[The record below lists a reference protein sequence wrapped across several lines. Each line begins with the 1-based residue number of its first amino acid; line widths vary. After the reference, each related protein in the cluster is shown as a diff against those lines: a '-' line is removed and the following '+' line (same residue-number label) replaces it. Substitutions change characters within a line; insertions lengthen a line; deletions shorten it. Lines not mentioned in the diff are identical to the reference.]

1 MATLLTDRD
10 PAPFGE
16 RNPDGTSRLLFI
28 SDHHRNAVPASLDR
42 LGLPDDELGRHIGY
56 DIGIEWAGNY
66 LSDRF
71 DAPMVHSCFS
81 RLVIDCNRVPGG
93 PGSMPEVADGTEV
106 PGNWALTD
114 AQREARRLEIF
125 EPYHDAIRRRIHA
138 MEADGRMPVVIG
150 LHSFTP
156 QLRDGG
162 TWRPWEIGILW
173 NEDERLARPLIEA
186 LREDLALSIGDNEP
200 YSGRDSGVGFSLYAH
215 PEARGLPHVAVEF
228 RQDLIG
234 DKAGA
239 RKWAEIFGNAL
250 EIALA
255 SITL

>member
-1 MATLLTDRD
+1 MTSILTERD

-16 RNPDGTSRLLFI
+16 RNPEGRSRLLFI
-28 SDHHRNAVPASLDR
+28 SDHHLNRVPESLDK
-42 LGLPDDELGRHIGY
+42 LGLPDEELGRHIGY
-56 DIGIEWAGNY
+56 DIGIAWAGEY

-71 DAPMVHSCFS
+71 DAPMVHSTYS
-81 RLVIDCNRVPGG
+81 RLVIDCNRVPGA

-125 EPYHDAIRRRIHA
+125 EPYHATVRHRIEA
-138 MEADGRMPVVIG
+138 MEADGRLPIVVA

-173 NEDERLARPLIEA
+173 NQDERLARPLIDT
-186 LREDLALSIGDNEP
+186 LRDDLSLSIGDNEP
-200 YSGRDSGVGFSLYAH
+200 YSGRGVGGFSLNAH
-215 PEARGLPHVAVEF
+215 PEAKGLPHVAVEF
-228 RQDLIG
+228 RQDLVG
-234 DKAGA
+234 DEAGA

-250 EIALA
+250 EIAIS

>member
-1 MATLLTDRD
+1 MTHLLTDRD
-10 PAPFGE
+10 PVPFGE
-16 RNPDGTSRLLFI
+16 RNPEGASRLLFI
-28 SDHHRNAVPASLDR
+28 SDHHRNTVPESLDR
-42 LGLPDDELGRHIGY
+42 LGLPDAELGRHIGY
-56 DIGIEWAGNY
+56 DIGIEWAGDY

-71 DAPMVHSCFS
+71 DAPMVYSTYS

-106 PGNWALTD
+106 PGNWALTETD
-114 AQREARRLEIF
+114 REARRSEIF
-125 EPYHDAIRRRIHA
+125 APYHEAIHLRIEA
-138 MEADGRMPVVIG
+138 MEAAGHDPIVVA

-156 QLRDGG
+156 KLRDRGS
-162 TWRPWEIGILW
+162 WRPWEIGILW
-173 NEDERLARPLIEA
+173 NEDERLARPLIEI
-186 LREDLALSIGDNEP
+186 LRRDFSLHVGDNEP
-200 YSGRDSGVGFSLYAH
+200 YSGREAGFSLYAH

-234 DKAGA
+234 DAEGA

-250 EIALA
+250 EIAVS